1 MQQNGVLMSIK
12 QQPLVILGGFLSQ
25 KVNYSSLRHAITV
38 LSGNPV
44 WIVDTR
50 FFDWIPCIS
59 KVGWL
64 IVLNKLDATIKKARS
79 ICKKK
84 VILIGHSQ
92 GGILARLYLSP
103 EPFIGKRFAGIQN
116 VNQLIT
122 LGSPHIN
129 FAGINRGGHM
139 SRWIEKKVP
148 GSAFIPQVQYTSVA
162 GRFIRGS
169 SNGSLRERFAFRI
182 YKDICRDGEVWGD
195 GIVPVTSA
203 LLAGSQEIILDDVSH
218 FSLIGQPW
226 YGSDQVLPLWWNPGL
241 KT

>member
-1 MQQNGVLMSIK
+1 MSIN
-12 QQPLVILGGFLSQ
+12 QQPVVLLGGFLSQ
-25 KVNYSSLRHAITV
+25 QGNYSALKHAISD
-38 LSGNPV
+38 LSGNNV
-44 WIVDTR
+44 WVVDTR

-64 IVLNKLDATIKKARS
+64 IVLNKLDTTIKNAS
-79 ICKKK
+79 STTNKK

-103 EPFIGKRFAGIQN
+103 EPFMGKRFAGLES

-129 FAGINRGGHM
+129 HAGLNRGGHM
-139 SRWIEKKVP
+139 SRWIEEKIP
-148 GSAFIPQVQYTSVA
+148 GSAFAPQICYKSVA
-162 GRFIRGS
+162 GRYIQGRPK
-169 SNGSLRERFAFRI
+169 GSLHERFAFSI

-203 LLAGSQEIILDDVSH
+203 LLPGSQQVTLNGVSH
-218 FSLIGQPW
+218 YSLIGDPW
-226 YGSDQVLPLWWNPGL
+226 YGSKQVLPLWWES
-241 KT
+241 